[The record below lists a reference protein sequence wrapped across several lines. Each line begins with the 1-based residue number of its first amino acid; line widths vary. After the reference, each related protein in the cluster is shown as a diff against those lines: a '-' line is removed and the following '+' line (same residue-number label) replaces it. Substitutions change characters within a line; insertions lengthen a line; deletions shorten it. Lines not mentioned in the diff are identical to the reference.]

1 MSKDIRITEPS
12 AEMQYKIVNARKV
25 LDSLSDREDVGAHL
39 SYWMTKFV
47 VKTESDHEFYASE
60 MRKLF
65 EKYATKKEGDEDTL
79 LIAADKV
86 AEFNDA
92 VEALNKTD
100 AEDPGIRFN
109 LSELSTELKLSMKQM
124 YPLLDFIDEDK

>member
-1 MSKDIRITEPS
+1 
-12 AEMQYKIVNARKV
+12 
-25 LDSLSDREDVGAHL
+25 
-39 SYWMTKFV
+39 MTKFV

-109 LSELSTELKLSMKQM
+109 LSELSAELKLSMKQM
-124 YPLLDFIDEDK
+124 YPLLDFINEER

>member
-1 MSKDIRITEPS
+1 MELI
-12 AEMQYKIVNARKV
+12 KIVNARKV

-47 VKTESDHEFYASE
+47 VKTESEHEFYATE

-65 EKYATKKEGDEDTL
+65 DKYATKKEGDEDTL
-79 LIAADKV
+79 LIPGDKV
-86 AEFNDA
+86 AEFNAA
-92 VEALNKTD
+92 VDTLNKTD
-100 AEDPGIRFN
+100 VEDPGIRFD

>member
-1 MSKDIRITEPS
+1 MELL
-12 AEMQYKIVNARKV
+12 KIVNARKV
-25 LDSLSDREDVGAHL
+25 LDGLADREDVGAHL

-47 VKTESDHEFYASE
+47 VKTESEHEFYAVE

-65 EKYATKKEGDEDTL
+65 EKFATKKEGDEDAL
-79 LIAADKV
+79 LIPNDKV
-86 AEFNDA
+86 ADFNA
-92 VEALNKTD
+92 AIEALNKTD
-100 AEDPGIRFN
+100 VEDPGIRFN

>member
-1 MSKDIRITEPS
+1 MELIKV
-12 AEMQYKIVNARKV
+12 VNARKV

-65 EKYATKKEGDEDTL
+65 EKYATKKEGDEDAL

-86 AEFNDA
+86 VEFNDA

-124 YPLLDFIDEDK
+124 YPLLDFIDEEK

>member
-1 MSKDIRITEPS
+1 MELI
-12 AEMQYKIVNARKV
+12 KIVNARKV

-47 VKTESDHEFYASE
+47 VKTESEHEFYVSE

-65 EKYATKKEGDEDTL
+65 DKYATKKEGDDDTL
-79 LIAADKV
+79 LISNDKV
-86 AEFNDA
+86 SEFNAA

-124 YPLLDFIDEDK
+124 YPLLDFIDEEK

>member
-1 MSKDIRITEPS
+1 MELI
-12 AEMQYKIVNARKV
+12 KIVNARKV
-25 LDSLSDREDVGAHL
+25 LDGLSDREEVGAHL
-39 SYWMTKFV
+39 SYWMTRFV

-65 EKYATKKEGDEDTL
+65 ERYATKKEGDEDTL

-109 LSELSTELKLSMKQM
+109 LSELSAELKLSMKQM
-124 YPLLDFIDEDK
+124 YPLLDFIDEEK

>member
-1 MSKDIRITEPS
+1 MELI
-12 AEMQYKIVNARKV
+12 KIVNARKV

-39 SYWMTKFV
+39 SYWMTRFV

-65 EKYATKKEGDEDTL
+65 DKYATKKEGDNDTVI
-79 LIAADKV
+79 IAADKV

-92 VEALNKTD
+92 VEALNRTD

-109 LSELSTELKLSMKQM
+109 LSELSAELKLSMKQM
-124 YPLLDFIDEDK
+124 YPLLDFIDEEK

>member
-1 MSKDIRITEPS
+1 MELIKV
-12 AEMQYKIVNARKV
+12 VNARKV

-60 MRKLF
+60 MRKLLD
-65 EKYATKKEGDEDTL
+65 KYATKKEGDKDTV
-79 LIAADKV
+79 LIPAEKI

-100 AEDPGIRFN
+100 AEDPGIRFS

-124 YPLLDFIDEDK
+124 YPLLDFIDEEK

>member
-1 MSKDIRITEPS
+1 MELIKV
-12 AEMQYKIVNARKV
+12 VNARKV

-65 EKYATKKEGDEDTL
+65 DKYATKKEGDEDAI
-79 LIAADKV
+79 LIPTEKV
-86 AEFNDA
+86 AEFNAA
-92 VEALNKTD
+92 VDALNKTD

-109 LSELSTELKLSMKQM
+109 LSELSAELKLSMKQM
-124 YPLLDFIDEDK
+124 YPLLDFIDEEK

>member
-1 MSKDIRITEPS
+1 MELI
-12 AEMQYKIVNARKV
+12 KIVNARKV

-60 MRKLF
+60 MRKIF

-79 LIAADKV
+79 LVAADKV

-124 YPLLDFIDEDK
+124 YPLLDFIDEEK

>member
-1 MSKDIRITEPS
+1 MELI
-12 AEMQYKIVNARKV
+12 KIVNARKV

-47 VKTESDHEFYASE
+47 VKTESEHEFYATE

-65 EKYATKKEGDEDTL
+65 DKYATKKEGDEDTL
-79 LIAADKV
+79 LIPGDKV
-86 AEFNDA
+86 AEFNAA
-92 VEALNKTD
+92 VDVLNKTD
-100 AEDPGIRFN
+100 VEDPGIRFD

>member
-1 MSKDIRITEPS
+1 MELI
-12 AEMQYKIVNARKV
+12 KIVNARKV
-25 LDSLSDREDVGAHL
+25 LDGLSDREDVGAHL

-47 VKTESDHEFYASE
+47 VKTEGDHAFYASE

-65 EKYATKKEGDEDTL
+65 DKYATKKEGDDDTL
-79 LIAADKV
+79 VIAADKV
-86 AEFNDA
+86 VEFNDA
-92 VEALNKTD
+92 VEVLNNTD